1 MFSKINFMVG
11 NKASLNKDEKSEIA
25 PSVLVDHNG
34 IMLGINTNRNYRKYT
49 NSRKL
54 NNTLLNDN

>member
-1 MFSKINFMVG
+1 MVE
-11 NKASLNKDEKSEIA
+11 NKASLNKDKNGEIA
-25 PSVLVDHNG
+25 SSVLVDHNG
-34 IMLGINTNRNYRKYT
+34 IKLGINSNRNYRKYT